1 MFEDTSNY
9 GYDNSQGYGQ
19 PQQQQQQSQPPPQQ
33 QYQQQQQPPQMFSPA
48 GAGQM
53 FGNDQFQQMGMAMG
67 QQVLGQNVDLLKSKA
82 QEYIPTTR
90 LRYLFA
96 VDNGYVFNKL
106 KIILLPW
113 FQNEWH
119 LKYQT
124 DQNNPIA
131 PRYVQTATD
140 LNNNKLLL
148 LFSIVMM

>member
-1 MFEDTSNY
+1 
-9 GYDNSQGYGQ
+9 
-19 PQQQQQQSQPPPQQ
+19 
-33 QYQQQQQPPQMFSPA
+33 MFSPA

-131 PRYVQTATD
+131 PRYVATNPISPREAYKSR
-140 LNNNKLLL
+140 LNNIKL
-148 LFSIVMM
+148 FFKVMM